1 MPYMSQLGQSH
12 DYLPASAQQASSNN
26 SNVYTFQSPESNQ
39 QSYIDTALQNSI
51 LSEQFAANNRRWQE
65 MMSQKVM
72 DYNAQEAAKNRD
84 WQTWMSN
91 TAHQREVHDLL
102 AAGLNPILSAMGGNG
117 ATTGS
122 GASAS
127 VSTPSGAQGSVD
139 TSANSS
145 IASIINGA
153 LQAQTSM
160 ENTKMTAVSNMAIAE
175 AQRGLARELNDKQ
188 MENAVK
194 VADIAANASRYGS
207 DTSKAVAAI
216 YAAAT
221 EYAAATSA
229 GAMLGAADIN
239 RSSALGVA
247 NIYAENDR
255 YIHQNYPTNPFCY
268 RS

>member
-127 VSTPSGAQGSVD
+127 VSTPSA
-139 TSANSS
+139 
-145 IASIINGA
+145 
-153 LQAQTSM
+153 
-160 ENTKMTAVSNMAIAE
+160 
-175 AQRGLARELNDKQ
+175 
-188 MENAVK
+188 
-194 VADIAANASRYGS
+194 Y
-207 DTSKAVAAI
+207 
-216 YAAAT
+216 
-221 EYAAATSA
+221 
-229 GAMLGAADIN
+229 
-239 RSSALGVA
+239 
-247 NIYAENDR
+247 
-255 YIHQNYPTNPFCY
+255 H
-268 RS
+268 